1 VRILLLSDIHANLEA
16 LDACL
21 AAAPSFD
28 SIVNLGD
35 IVGYGASPNEVA
47 DRSRE
52 LGKLFVRGNHDKAAT
67 GLMEL
72 DDFNP
77 MAAAAAIWTRNA
89 LTPQNLEWL
98 RGLPHGPVS
107 VPEFPDIQLVHG
119 SPNDEDEY
127 VVSLG
132 DALAPLI
139 TITMPL
145 TFFGH
150 THLQGGFFANGSS
163 ADGFRPEYRTVG
175 QAESVSLHLKNNA
188 RYLINPGSVGQPRDG
203 DWRAAF
209 ALYDSEAQVVHFHR
223 TPYNLK
229 AAQDR
234 IFEANLPADFP
245 PDRPAALVG
254 DPGGDGARGDAP
266 RLQKNQRPVV
276 RERGWDPGCLTGA
289 RLSGDDQRPRSP
301 NAVDDLGDERIDGK
315 RVEHV
320 RLKPDATGSRR
331 RHQPGSSRR
340 CRQDRSSPSDSWR
353 DTADDSPQRNR
364 THPPLRSRW

>member
-21 AAAPSFD
+21 AGAPSFD
-28 SIVNLGD
+28 MVVNLGD
-35 IVGYGASPNEVA
+35 IVGYGASPNEVT

-52 LGKLFVRGNHDKAAT
+52 LGKVFVRGNHDKAAT
-67 GLMEL
+67 GGMNL

-77 MAAAAAIWTRNA
+77 MAAAAALWTRNE
-89 LTPQNLEWL
+89 LTQENLNWL
-98 RGLPHGPVS
+98 RALPHGPVQ
-107 VPEFPDIQLVHG
+107 VPDFPGIQLVHG

-139 TITMPL
+139 TLTTPL

-163 ADGFRPEYRTVG
+163 ADGFRPEYKSVG
-175 QAESVSLHLKNNA
+175 QAESVPLHLKNST

-209 ALYDSEAQVVHFHR
+209 GLFDSEAQIVHFHR

-229 AAQDR
+229 QAQDR
-234 IFEANLPADFP
+234 IFDAKLPA
-245 PDRPAALVG
+245 RLATRLAAG
-254 DPGGDGARGDAP
+254 R
-266 RLQKNQRPVV
+266 
-276 RERGWDPGCLTGA
+276 
-289 RLSGDDQRPRSP
+289 
-301 NAVDDLGDERIDGK
+301 
-315 RVEHV
+315 
-320 RLKPDATGSRR
+320 
-331 RHQPGSSRR
+331 
-340 CRQDRSSPSDSWR
+340 
-353 DTADDSPQRNR
+353 
-364 THPPLRSRW
+364 

>member
-21 AAAPSFD
+21 AAAPSHD
-28 SIVNLGD
+28 VIVNLGD

-47 DRSRE
+47 ARSRK
-52 LGKLFVRGNHDKAAT
+52 LGKIFVRGNHDKAAT
-67 GLMEL
+67 GLMNL

-77 MAAAAAIWTRNA
+77 MAAAAAIWTRNE
-89 LTPQNLEWL
+89 LTSENLEWL
-98 RGLPHGPVS
+98 RALPHGPVS
-107 VPEFPDIQLVHG
+107 LPDFPGVQIVHG

-127 VVSLG
+127 VVNLG

-139 TITMPL
+139 TLTMPL

-175 QAESVSLHLKNNA
+175 QAESVPLQLKDNT

-209 ALYDSEAQVVHFHR
+209 GLYDTDSQVVHFHR

-229 AAQDR
+229 DAQDR
-234 IFEANLPADFP
+234 IFAAKLP
-245 PDRPAALVG
+245 
-254 DPGGDGARGDAP
+254 P
-266 RLQKNQRPVV
+266 RLA
-276 RERGWDPGCLTGA
+276 T
-289 RLSGDDQRPRSP
+289 RLAAGR
-301 NAVDDLGDERIDGK
+301 
-315 RVEHV
+315 
-320 RLKPDATGSRR
+320 
-331 RHQPGSSRR
+331 
-340 CRQDRSSPSDSWR
+340 
-353 DTADDSPQRNR
+353 
-364 THPPLRSRW
+364 

>member
-21 AAAPSFD
+21 GNAPSFD

-35 IVGYGASPNEVA
+35 IVGYGASPNEVTE
-47 DRSRE
+47 RSRE
-52 LGKLFVRGNHDKAAT
+52 IGTTFVRGNHDKAAT
-67 GLMEL
+67 GGMEVE
-72 DDFNP
+72 DFNP
-77 MAAAAAIWTRNA
+77 MAAAAALWTRNE
-89 LTPQNLEWL
+89 LTSENLEWL
-98 RGLPHGPVS
+98 RALPHGPVAL
-107 VPEFPDIQLVHG
+107 PEFPDVHLVHG

-139 TITMPL
+139 TLTTPL

-163 ADGFRPEYRTVG
+163 ADGFRPEYKTVG
-175 QAESVSLHLKNNA
+175 QAESVPLQIKNSA

-209 ALYDSEAQVVHFHR
+209 GLFDTEAMVVHFHR

-234 IFEANLPADFP
+234 IFEARLPA
-245 PDRPAALVG
+245 RLATRLAAG
-254 DPGGDGARGDAP
+254 R
-266 RLQKNQRPVV
+266 
-276 RERGWDPGCLTGA
+276 
-289 RLSGDDQRPRSP
+289 
-301 NAVDDLGDERIDGK
+301 
-315 RVEHV
+315 
-320 RLKPDATGSRR
+320 
-331 RHQPGSSRR
+331 
-340 CRQDRSSPSDSWR
+340 
-353 DTADDSPQRNR
+353 
-364 THPPLRSRW
+364 